1 MGIKDKLLAV
11 LVVMIWGFNFVV
23 IRWGI
28 ETVHPMV
35 MTMLRFILTAFPMI
49 LFVKKP
55 DVPMK
60 FVVLYG
66 TLFGAAVWGLVNFA
80 VFYGMPAG
88 MASLLLQLSPF
99 LSVIAATVF
108 FNERVTR
115 VKFLGIVIAL
125 TGFILVCRNKADH
138 LNLLNIGLMLVAALF
153 WTVCNMIIKYTKPQN
168 VISFTVWSSAF
179 VPIPMV
185 VLAVI
190 YVWFF
195 NVDTGNM
202 VKLPSLSGWLSIAFQ
217 AVVTTLFGY
226 GAWAY
231 LISKNGLSHVAPYS
245 LLVPVSG
252 LFFGYLLYNEQ
263 LQTYEIVGSGL
274 ILIGLLFLAVNT
286 VKVNKSI

>member
-1 MGIKDKLLAV
+1 M
-11 LVVMIWGFNFVV
+11 
-23 IRWGI
+23 
-28 ETVHPMV
+28 
-35 MTMLRFILTAFPMI
+35 
-49 LFVKKP
+49 
-55 DVPMK
+55 
-60 FVVLYG
+60 
-66 TLFGAAVWGLVNFA
+66 
-80 VFYGMPAG
+80 
-88 MASLLLQLSPF
+88 
-99 LSVIAATVF
+99 IAATVF

-252 LFFGYLLYNEQ
+252 LFFFFLLYKEQ